1 MIPSII
7 GDPPDRPQVMTALLP
22 DVAVHPEILEWLDE
36 AEQCIVWAFLQGLRP
51 MAAATASYGAS
62 CVCVEERLGRGAG
75 MAVEV
80 AQDSV
85 RPA

>member
-1 MIPSII
+1 MHRV
-7 GDPPDRPQVMTALLP
+7 GLPQRAPADGEGMRREKGA
-22 DVAVHPEILEWLDE
+22 ACLE
-36 AEQCIVWAFLQGLRP
+36 

-75 MAVEV
+75 MAVKV

>member
-1 MIPSII
+1 
-7 GDPPDRPQVMTALLP
+7 MTALLP

-36 AEQCIVWAFLQGLRP
+36 VEQCIGWAFLKGLRP
-51 MAAATASYGAS
+51 MAKGMRRENGAACLEMAAATASYGAS